1 MESTQKE
8 IIVKGGGT
16 NSKTLTKVM
25 FISASASLILFISLF
40 LLYILTSGYLFSDFA
55 ETLSYC
61 ISRNP
66 YSGVD
71 NIHSIYPPFA
81 FLPFYLF
88 ALICKTP
95 LQNYLN
101 GELTLPELVKEPS
114 YILSFLLF
122 YIICLAIVLFLASKI
137 SKFKGIKLVCLWIII
152 ATSAPF
158 IYCFYRGNNIISA
171 CIFGMLFFWL
181 YKSDKKWQREIANLC
196 LACAVAIKI
205 YPIILIIFFLKD
217 RRFLD
222 MLKTVLY
229 SLILLFIPFLLIDG
243 GFSNIKL
250 IWRNFK
256 KFNSGEGRDMDWANI
271 SLDSLASKISMLFGS
286 KALHGILSKLF
297 RFGALITSII
307 TLCLAK
313 NSKKEMQTIL
323 IALLTYELF
332 MGVSYAYTLTFLV
345 YPLIMYFNNFDEL
358 SKLDKIYYGIC
369 FAFIGFSPFAS
380 FSFFLLTS
388 ISAVCL
394 LIKSYVDII
403 LEFKTNKKSK
413 TTLETKSE
421 NEIEKQQ
428 KVLTNAE

>member
-1 MESTQKE
+1 
-8 IIVKGGGT
+8 
-16 NSKTLTKVM
+16 
-25 FISASASLILFISLF
+25 
-40 LLYILTSGYLFSDFA
+40 
-55 ETLSYC
+55 
-61 ISRNP
+61 
-66 YSGVD
+66 
-71 NIHSIYPPFA
+71 
-81 FLPFYLF
+81 
-88 ALICKTP
+88 
-95 LQNYLN
+95 
-101 GELTLPELVKEPS
+101 
-114 YILSFLLF
+114 
-122 YIICLAIVLFLASKI
+122 
-137 SKFKGIKLVCLWIII
+137 
-152 ATSAPF
+152 
-158 IYCFYRGNNIISA
+158 
-171 CIFGMLFFWL
+171 MLFFWL

-256 KFNSGEGRDMDWANI
+256 KFNSGEGRDMAWTNI

-388 ISAVCL
+388 ISAVCI

-403 LEFKTNKKSK
+403 LEFKSNKKLK
-413 TTLETKSE
+413 ITLETKSE
-421 NEIEKQQ
+421 NEIENQQ
-428 KVLTNAE
+428 KVSTNAE